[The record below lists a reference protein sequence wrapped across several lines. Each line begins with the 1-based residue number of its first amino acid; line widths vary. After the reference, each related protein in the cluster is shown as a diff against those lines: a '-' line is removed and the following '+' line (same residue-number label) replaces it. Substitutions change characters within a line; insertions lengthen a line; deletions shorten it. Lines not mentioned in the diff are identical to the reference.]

1 MLKLRRYIETEVP
14 VPTDPLL
21 LDDHMAKESQGL
33 NAIHSTIDEENMQVI
48 TSCDTAYK
56 AYQAF
61 CMHHCDSGGIT
72 TAQMFYE
79 IVNLRLTAGGSVSEH
94 VLRFRT
100 LHNRFSASIK
110 SMPGITISDHFIAI
124 LLLMSLPSTYHSL
137 VQTTLATFFEKIS
150 LSRVYQLL
158 QAEILRMESSTTT
171 TDSAMIASQK
181 VIPKEQKDGASR
193 RAARNQRVCSLGH
206 RGHTDDY
213 CREQIQQ
220 KLDESEK
227 KCKGLMDAATAMKKT
242 TKETAHLVTDHI
254 PSFYDEAFH
263 VGPDSLNQLTLDT
276 AATSTMFGNRS
287 LLSDVLPSTPSHIGM
302 ASKGTSV
309 VAEHRGQFRMGRL
322 SIPDVLY
329 SPHLSVNLISAGYLY
344 DMGYDILWDKEEA
357 TVVDGDGKEVITFTR
372 DPQNSRL
379 WQIRVSPSP
388 REKAL
393 IATPSLTRAAFAT
406 LWHRRLGHLHPAGVV
421 QYLKSIEKGN
431 LSVKDF
437 PFCDACAMG
446 KTIRA
451 ITTSPFCRSKM
462 PLACV
467 HSDLLGPIE
476 PASRGGKKYII
487 SFIDDFTRYNSLY
500 LLRTKSEAFKAFLHY
515 QKWIESNTGYK
526 ILKLKSDRGGEYSSS
541 EFLAHLHDQAVDVE
555 RGPANRPE
563 ANLVSERFNRTLLGR
578 LRTQFE
584 Q

>member
-1 MLKLRRYIETEVP
+1 MLKLRQYIETEVP

-21 LDDHMAKESQGL
+21 LDDHMAKESQAL

-158 QAEILRMESSTTT
+158 QAEISRMEGSTTT

-242 TKETAHLVTDHI
+242 TK
-254 PSFYDEAFH
+254 
-263 VGPDSLNQLTLDT
+263 
-276 AATSTMFGNRS
+276 
-287 LLSDVLPSTPSHIGM
+287 
-302 ASKGTSV
+302 
-309 VAEHRGQFRMGRL
+309 
-322 SIPDVLY
+322 
-329 SPHLSVNLISAGYLY
+329 
-344 DMGYDILWDKEEA
+344 
-357 TVVDGDGKEVITFTR
+357 
-372 DPQNSRL
+372 
-379 WQIRVSPSP
+379 
-388 REKAL
+388 
-393 IATPSLTRAAFAT
+393 
-406 LWHRRLGHLHPAGVV
+406 
-421 QYLKSIEKGN
+421 
-431 LSVKDF
+431 
-437 PFCDACAMG
+437 
-446 KTIRA
+446 
-451 ITTSPFCRSKM
+451 
-462 PLACV
+462 
-467 HSDLLGPIE
+467 
-476 PASRGGKKYII
+476 
-487 SFIDDFTRYNSLY
+487 
-500 LLRTKSEAFKAFLHY
+500 
-515 QKWIESNTGYK
+515 
-526 ILKLKSDRGGEYSSS
+526 
-541 EFLAHLHDQAVDVE
+541 
-555 RGPANRPE
+555 
-563 ANLVSERFNRTLLGR
+563 
-578 LRTQFE
+578 
-584 Q
+584 